1 MSMDQNRMA
10 GTANNLS
17 GQLEEG
23 VGRATGDVESQIEGR
38 MKQVAGAAQNLYGQ
52 AREAAGAVQRHAAP
66 FEEALRNTI
75 ENRPYTAVAIALA
88 IGWFI
93 GRMSRY

>member
-1 MSMDQNRMA
+1 MPMDQNRMA
-10 GTANNLS
+10 GTANSLG

-38 MKQVAGAAQNLYGQ
+38 MKQVAGAAQDLYGQ
-52 AREAAGAVQRHAAP
+52 AREAAGAVQRRAAP

-75 ENRPYTAVAIALA
+75 ENRPYTAVAVALA

-93 GRMSRY
+93 GRMSRD